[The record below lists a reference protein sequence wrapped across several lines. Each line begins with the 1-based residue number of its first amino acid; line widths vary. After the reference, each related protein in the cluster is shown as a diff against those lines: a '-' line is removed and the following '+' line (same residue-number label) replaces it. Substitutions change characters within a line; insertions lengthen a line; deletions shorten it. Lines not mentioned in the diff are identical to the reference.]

1 MCMLACTLPVIL
13 GEGCIIFYIS
23 FIFTYV
29 CCPVALISLTC
40 IEVYV
45 VMEGAFV
52 YRIEGFLPVK
62 CNKVYVV
69 PNKCSVYNRAERGG
83 TLK

>member
-1 MCMLACTLPVIL
+1 M
-13 GEGCIIFYIS
+13 
-23 FIFTYV
+23 
-29 CCPVALISLTC
+29 ALISLTC

-45 VMEGAFV
+45 VMESAFV
-52 YRIEGFLPVK
+52 YRIEGFMPVK

-69 PNKCSVYNRAERGG
+69 PNRFSVYNMAERGG

>member
-1 MCMLACTLPVIL
+1 M
-13 GEGCIIFYIS
+13 
-23 FIFTYV
+23 
-29 CCPVALISLTC
+29 ALISLTC

-45 VMEGAFV
+45 VVESAFV
-52 YRIEGFLPVK
+52 YRIEGFMPVK

-69 PNKCSVYNRAERGG
+69 PNKFSVYNRAERGG